1 MYIVVCI
8 CQFQSPN
15 VSPNTLSP
23 GNHKLVF
30 SICNYENIPSF
41 YFYLSIYFGPVPQH
55 VGSYFP
61 NERLN
66 SCVLHWKRGVLTIGP
81 PGKSYIFF
89 LTTHWMF
96 IKLSIHKNLDEFPE
110 VEIIET
116 RKMVK
121 MCNDW
126 SNKDS
131 LPVWMDP
138 VLNGDWFSPLVYT
151 CECQPRMKM
160 GCLSTVW

>member
-1 MYIVVCI
+1 M
-8 CQFQSPN
+8 
-15 VSPNTLSP
+15 
-23 GNHKLVF
+23 
-30 SICNYENIPSF
+30 
-41 YFYLSIYFGPVPQH
+41 
-55 VGSYFP
+55 GSYFP

-66 SCVLHWKRGVLTIGP
+66 SCILHWKRGVLTIGP

-96 IKLSIHKNLDEFPE
+96 IKLNIHKNLDEFPE

-126 SNKDS
+126 SNKDN
-131 LPVWMDP
+131 LPV
-138 VLNGDWFSPLVYT
+138 
-151 CECQPRMKM
+151 
-160 GCLSTVW
+160 